1 MSTSEQAGDR
11 EVVHFV
17 RGRCRRLRLEGP
29 GAQVRVR
36 RTPEGRVRVDWL
48 GRPRRS
54 ADLGPDTPGT
64 RERAI
69 HTARRVV
76 AEARLGAPGPGGP

>member
-11 EVVHFV
+11 EVVEFL
-17 RGRCRRLRLEGP
+17 RGRRRRLRLEGP

-36 RTPEGRVRVDWL
+36 RTAEGRVRVDWM
-48 GRPRRS
+48 GPPRRT
-54 ADLGPDTPGT
+54 AELGPDTPGT
-64 RERAI
+64 RERAV

-76 AEARLGAPGPGGP
+76 AEARLGAPGPGSP